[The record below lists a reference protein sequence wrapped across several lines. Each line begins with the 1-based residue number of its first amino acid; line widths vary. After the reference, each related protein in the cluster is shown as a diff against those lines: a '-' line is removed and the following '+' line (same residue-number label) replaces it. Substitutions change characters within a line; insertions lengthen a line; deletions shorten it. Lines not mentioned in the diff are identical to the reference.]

1 MGLAFEHPWALL
13 LALAGIAA
21 VWLADRR
28 YRLGS
33 ASLKRKASLGARM
46 ILCVL
51 MALAIAG
58 PSVLTGS
65 GAAAR
70 WVLLD
75 VSDSAKDVR
84 PQEEQMVADALEAL
98 PDGQRAGVIA
108 FGGDAMV
115 ETPMSENPSFTGV
128 HAAVDTQSTNLDE
141 ALRLAAALLPDNGA
155 GGLELVTDG
164 KAEVSQATVD
174 MLAARGV
181 RVDVLTFSQETG
193 ADAQVSRLEA
203 PVEAYEGQIVPL
215 RVLAD
220 ANTDMNATL
229 VLYQN
234 GEPVATRE
242 VELKKGENR
251 FAFSVEALKTGVV
264 TYEAR
269 LVSARDTQA
278 RNNSAAAYVRVSGAP
293 AVLMVSEGG
302 TADAL
307 FAAAGMRVETIAPS
321 AMPAAADGYLPYDA
335 VILNNVDY
343 EAASEMQWQ
352 ALEAAVRSLGR
363 GLLALGG
370 DSSYALGGYRG
381 SVAEGLLPVRIDVRD
396 KQRMPALALIICI
409 DKSGSMTAGQ
419 FGSTRI
425 EVAKEAAMSAVEVLN
440 EHDFIGVI
448 GFDDTAK
455 WVVPFQNAADL
466 GAIQSQIGT
475 LRADGG
481 TAFYS
486 ALYEAYQTLMES
498 DAPQKHVIFLSDGEP
513 ADSSFEN
520 VALAMQKGGITLTT
534 VAVGSGA
541 DSRLMQLLSTL
552 GGGRSYAVGEFDN
565 IPRIFTKET
574 LMVGGQYVQ
583 NRTFTPVIT
592 ENSELTN
599 FEGFPTVDG
608 YLTTVEKPTAHVALA
623 SDTED
628 PLLAWWNVGAGKAV
642 AWTSDAEGAWTNGFL
657 RWEDA
662 PRFFGGMLAK
672 ALPGAD
678 RDGALE
684 SGVSGETL
692 NVRYTLEEA
701 EGGRAEAEVVLP
713 DGTRQALG
721 LAETAPGQFDG
732 QLDAPSEGAYAI
744 RVTYTQED
752 GTAHTQEGGAVR
764 GFSQEYDLMQAEG
777 KSLTKLAEQTG
788 GRMLAGAADF
798 WQTPVERATSRQS
811 LRELL
816 CVLTLI
822 WLLMDIALRKLPWEE
837 LLGHARPQGQ
847 QTQPRRVTKAAKP
860 PKARTAEKQARAQ
873 AAQDTTDALLKAKQ
887 ARRGQ

>member
-13 LALAGIAA
+13 LAIAGLAA
-21 VWLADRR
+21 VWLIDRR

-33 ASLKRKASLGARM
+33 ATLKRRATLGMRM
-46 ILCVL
+46 ILCAF

-58 PSVLTGS
+58 PSVLAGS

-70 WVLLD
+70 WILLD
-75 VSDSAKDVR
+75 VSDSAKGIAALE
-84 PQEEQMVADALEAL
+84 QQMVVDALQAL
-98 PDGQRAGVIA
+98 PEGQRAGVIA

-115 ETPMSENPSFTGV
+115 ETPMSESPAFTGV
-128 HAAVDTQSTNLDE
+128 HAAVNTQSTDLDA

-155 GGLELVTDG
+155 GGLALVTDG
-164 KAEVSQATVD
+164 KAEASQATVD

-181 RVDVLTFSQETG
+181 RVDVLTLAQEQG
-193 ADAQVSRLEA
+193 VDAQVSRLEA
-203 PVEAYEGQIVPL
+203 PAGAYEGQTVPL
-215 RVLAD
+215 RVLVD
-220 ANTDMNATL
+220 ANTDMDATL

-234 GEPVATRE
+234 GEPVAMRE

-269 LVSARDTQA
+269 LASAKDTQA
-278 RNNSAAAYVRVSGAP
+278 RNNSAAAYARVSGAP

-302 TADAL
+302 TANAL

-321 AMPAAADGYLPYDA
+321 QLPDSAEGYLPYDA
-335 VILNNVDY
+335 ILLNNVDY
-343 EAASEMQWQ
+343 EVASEAQWR
-352 ALEAAVRSLGR
+352 ALDAAVRSLGR

-381 SVAEGLLPVRIDVRD
+381 SILEELLPVRIDVRD

-409 DKSGSMTAGQ
+409 DKSGSMTGGQ
-419 FGSTRI
+419 FGSTRV
-425 EVAKEAAMSAVEVLN
+425 EVAKEAAMSAVEVLS

-455 WVVPFQNAADL
+455 WVVPFQNAAGLD
-466 GAIQSQIGT
+466 AIQSQIGT

-486 ALYEAYQTLMES
+486 ALYEAYLTLMES
-498 DAPQKHVIFLSDGEP
+498 EAPQKHVIFLSDGEP
-513 ADSSFEN
+513 ADSGFEDI
-520 VALAMQKGGITLTT
+520 ALAMQKAGITLTT
-534 VAVGSGA
+534 VAVGDGA
-541 DSRLMQLLSTL
+541 DSRLMRLLSTL

-574 LMVGGQYVQ
+574 LMVGGNYVQ

-592 ENSELTN
+592 ETSELTN
-599 FEGFPTVDG
+599 FAGFPSVDG

-628 PLLAWWNVGAGKAV
+628 PLLAWWNVGAGKV
-642 AWTSDAEGAWTNGFL
+642 IAWTSDAEGAWTNGFL
-657 RWEDA
+657 RWEEA

-684 SGVSGETL
+684 SEVSGEIL
-692 NVRYTLEEA
+692 SVCYSLEGV
-701 EGGRAEAEVVLP
+701 EGGRAEAAVVLP
-713 DGTRQALG
+713 DGTRQTLR
-721 LAETAPGQFDG
+721 LEETAPGRFEG
-732 QLDAPSEGAYAI
+732 QMAAAAEGAYAI
-744 RVTYTQED
+744 RVAYTQED
-752 GTAHTQEGGAVR
+752 GTSHTQEGGAVR
-764 GFSQEYDLMQAEG
+764 GFSQEYDLLQAEG
-777 KSLTKLAEQTG
+777 ESLSRLTEQTG
-788 GRMLAGAADF
+788 GRRLSGAADF
-798 WQTPVERATSRQS
+798 WQTPVERATARQS
-811 LRELL
+811 LRGPL
-816 CVLTLI
+816 CVLALI
-822 WLLMDIALRKLPWEE
+822 GLLMDIALRKLPWEE
-837 LLGHARPQGQ
+837 LLGRAAVQSRRTRPSRSPRKVKPPRAR
-847 QTQPRRVTKAAKP
+847 AAK
-860 PKARTAEKQARAQ
+860 KQAREQ
-873 AAQDTTDALLKAKQ
+873 AAQHTADALLKAKQ
-887 ARRGQ
+887 ARKGQ